1 MINKHDKPKYGIII
15 IINKY
20 NKITKL
26 DVLVT
31 QWSLNEDKCHV
42 AKEVKV
48 PHESIYFRETT
59 NNGWRR
65 YNKYTV
71 PKYTDTNGDII
82 NFITHNNY

>member
-1 MINKHDKPKYGIII
+1 MIHKQDKPKYGTIII
-15 IINKY
+15 ID

-31 QWSLNEDKCHV
+31 QWRLNEDKCFV

-65 YNKYTV
+65 YNKYTI
-71 PKYTDTNGDII
+71 PKYNDTSRDSI
-82 NFITHNNY
+82 NFINHNNILI

>member
-1 MINKHDKPKYGIII
+1 MIHKKDKPKYGTIII
-15 IINKY
+15 ID

-26 DVLVT
+26 DVIVT
-31 QWSLNEDKCHV
+31 QWRLNEDKCHV

-48 PHESIYFRETT
+48 PDESIYFRETI

-71 PKYTDTNGDII
+71 PKYTDTGDSLI